1 MKALLLDLDRTLIDV
16 QTFTDYAT
24 ALDEVGRLLRE
35 MPETDVPDTN
45 WDSPTRACMQ
55 ILVALAGDARW
66 ERVSS
71 VIESYELE
79 ALSQAQPMPGL
90 AKLVGS
96 LPPGLPTAVVT
107 LLGPNTT
114 NQVLEHHRV
123 PILTRVPRRPDL
135 TPKPAPDQLLE
146 ACRLLHVDADET
158 VMVGDSTWDLSAA
171 ESAGVEFIGV
181 TNRRPS
187 EFPRSTPLVADLAEL
202 VDRYLTTDQTHQH
215 RPATLR
221 RST

>member
-16 QTFTDYAT
+16 QTFTDYAA
-24 ALDEVGRLLRE
+24 ALDEVGRLLGE

-45 WDSPTRACMQ
+45 WDAPTRACMQ
-55 ILVALAGDARW
+55 ILVALAGDAGW

-79 ALSQAQPMPGL
+79 AVSQAQPMPGL
-90 AKLVGS
+90 AKLVES

-107 LLGPNTT
+107 LLGPNSTD
-114 NQVLEHHRV
+114 QVLEHHRV
-123 PILTRVPRRPDL
+123 PIPTRVPRRPDL

-171 ESAGVEFIGV
+171 KSAGVEFIGV
-181 TNRRPS
+181 TNHRRS
-187 EFPRSTPLVADLAEL
+187 EFPRSTPLVEDLAEF
-202 VDRYLTTDQTHQH
+202 VDRYLTSNQTTSTGPSH
-215 RPATLR
+215 LR